1 MPEGDTVFQT
11 ATQLRG
17 ALAGRVLAHTDFRV
31 PRYATVD
38 FTGRQVLAAESRGK
52 HLLVRFEGNVTLHT
66 HLRMDGAWRVQ
77 AVGGRVGGSPRDQ
90 VRVVL
95 ANDAYT
101 AIGLRLP
108 VVDLVRTAEESRVVG
123 HLGPDLLGAG
133 WDADE
138 AVRRL
143 AARPGRP
150 IGEAL
155 LDQRNLAGVGNVYRA
170 ELCFLRG
177 VSPFVRVDAAGDL
190 YAMVDLAKRALEANR
205 ERHGHV
211 TTGDPRPGHQHWV
224 YGRVGRPCRR
234 CGTPIRKAEAGEP
247 PRVVFWCPRCQPDV
261 RDARGDAWSDARGA
275 R

>member
-11 ATQLRG
+11 ATRLRG
-17 ALAGRVLAHTDFRV
+17 ALTGRVLTHTDFRV

-38 FTGRQVLAAESRGK
+38 FAGRGVVAAESRGK

-66 HLRMDGAWRVQ
+66 HLRMDGAWHVRS
-77 AVGGRVGGSPRDQ
+77 AGERVGGGGSPRDQ

-95 ANDAYT
+95 ANESYA
-101 AIGLRLP
+101 AVGVRLP

-123 HLGPDLLGAG
+123 HLGPDLLGPD

-143 AARPGRP
+143 SAQPARP
-150 IGEAL
+150 IGDAL

-177 VSPFVRVDAAGDL
+177 VSPFARVDAAGDL
-190 YAMVDLAKRALEANR
+190 HAMVDLAQRALAANR
-205 ERHGHV
+205 ERPGHV

-224 YGRVGRPCRR
+224 YGRVGRPCLR
-234 CGTPIRKAEAGEP
+234 CGTAIRKVQSGEP
-247 PRVVFWCPRCQPDV
+247 PRVVFWCPRCQP
-261 RDARGDAWSDARGA
+261 GDQGGA
-275 R
+275 RNAG